1 MKEKKVT
8 LIPDIKVMHF
18 EPDEGDHLPEMKRVV
33 EDGPRYRG
41 KTVPELKKMAK
52 VLVQVELHLP
62 DLEDDEIFRVSED
75 DVREFFGDLVY
86 EDRLN
91 IISWSEC

>member
-18 EPDEGDHLPEMKRVV
+18 EPDEDDHLPEMKRVV

-41 KTVPELKKMAK
+41 KTVPELKKN
-52 VLVQVELHLP
+52 
-62 DLEDDEIFRVSED
+62 
-75 DVREFFGDLVY
+75 G
-86 EDRLN
+86 
-91 IISWSEC
+91 